1 MPVSVNLYNHTR
13 LRFANGAN
21 AASDTYKINLY
32 SAFTFN
38 ATATTKAG
46 AESGAT
52 QLSTANG
59 YTQNDKTLASVTIAV
74 ANTNGAA
81 FDFADVEWTAS
92 GGSIA
97 ASHAL
102 IYNDTDADDPPVAHI
117 NFGGTITAAAGVP
130 FIIRPAAAGLITFS
144 APA

>member
-13 LRFANGAN
+13 LRFVNGAN
-21 AASDTYKINLY
+21 AAADTYKINLY
-32 SAFTFN
+32 SAFTFD

-59 YTQNDKTLASVTIAV
+59 YTQNDKTLTGVVFVI

-81 FDFADVEWTAS
+81 FDFDDVQWTAS

-102 IYNDTDADDPPVAHI
+102 VYNDTDADDPPVAHVE
-117 NFGGTITAAAGVP
+117 FDGTITATAGIP
-130 FIIRPAAAGLITFS
+130 FIFRPDPAGFIIFY